1 MFFGGKGGGGEVGDF
16 FHFGY
21 TILLLVIA
29 NDFATSQNLEIKKNH
44 LFCKKRTFK
53 KDSSMPCI
61 P

>member
-29 NDFATSQNLEIKKNH
+29 NDFATSQNLE
-44 LFCKKRTFK
+44 FFFK
-53 KDSSMPCI
+53 SFI
-61 P
+61 L